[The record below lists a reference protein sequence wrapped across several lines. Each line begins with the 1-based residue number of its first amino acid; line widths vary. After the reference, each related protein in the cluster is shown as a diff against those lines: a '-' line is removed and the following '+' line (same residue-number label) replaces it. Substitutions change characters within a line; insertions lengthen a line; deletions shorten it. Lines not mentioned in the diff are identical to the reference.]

1 MDADTTSATM
11 RPLLTAEILSIG
23 TELTVGETRDTN
35 AGDLARDLTE
45 RGVEVQRLTGL
56 PDDMPAVRDAFAA
69 ALSRADLAISTGGL
83 GPTPDDLTRE
93 AIAALAGEAPAVDP
107 ELERWLT
114 GLFERRSLPF
124 PQANRKQAWLIPSA
138 TSIPNEN
145 GTAPGWWVDRP
156 DGRVVVAL
164 PGPPREMRP
173 MWTGWVVPR
182 LVERGL
188 GQPNAVTTLRTT
200 GIGESLL
207 ADRLGALLDRDAN
220 PTVAT
225 YARTDAVDVRI
236 SAVACDGRG
245 AAELVAEAEHRVLEL
260 IGDRVWARGSTTFP
274 EAIAAVLAERSWRLG
289 IIEVATRGAVGSL
302 LGEGLADQIAFSEI
316 LRERP
321 APEGGRKADL
331 AHLAALAAELGEAE
345 VGLAVEARARRGDTL
360 ASVAI
365 FDPEGTHRERRVVFL
380 DGALGRSRVALAAAA
395 ILLDRLRTR

>member
-1 MDADTTSATM
+1 M
-11 RPLLTAEILSIG
+11 RPLLAAEILSIG

-35 AGDLARDLTE
+35 AGDLARDLTA
-45 RGVEVQRLTGL
+45 RGVDLRRLTAL
-56 PDDMPAVRDAFAA
+56 PDDLPAVRDGFEA
-69 ALSRADLAISTGGL
+69 ALSRADLVISTGGL

-93 AIAALAGEAPAVDP
+93 AIAALADESPAVDP
-107 ELERWLT
+107 ELERWLV
-114 GLFERRSLPF
+114 GLFERRGLPF
-124 PQANRKQAWLIPSA
+124 PEANRKQAWLIPSA
-138 TSIPNEN
+138 ASIPNDN

-188 GQPNAVTTLRTT
+188 GRRTAVTTLRTT

-236 SAVACDGRG
+236 SAVPADGREP
-245 AAELVAEAEHRVLEL
+245 ADLVAETEAQVLAL
-260 IGDRVWARGSTTFP
+260 IGDRVWERGSTTWP
-274 EAIAAVLAERSWRLG
+274 EAIAAALDERGWRVGL
-289 IIEVATRGAVGSL
+289 IEVATRGAVASL
-302 LGEGLADQIAFSEI
+302 LGEGLAERVAFSETLI
-316 LRERP
+316 ERP
-321 APEGGRKADL
+321 APDDGRPVALEQL
-331 AHLAALAAELGEAE
+331 ATLARELGESE
-345 VGLAVEARARRGDTL
+345 IGMAVEARARGADML
-360 ASVAI
+360 ASVALV
-365 FDPEGTHRERRVVFL
+365 DPVGAHRERRVVFL
-380 DGALGRSRVALAAAA
+380 DGPLGRSRVAIAAAA

>member
-1 MDADTTSATM
+1 M
-11 RPLLTAEILSIG
+11 RPLLAAEILSIG

-35 AGDLARDLTE
+35 AGDLARDLTA
-45 RGVEVQRLTGL
+45 RGVDVLRLTAL
-56 PDDMPAVRDAFAA
+56 PDDLPAVRDGFEA
-69 ALSRADLAISTGGL
+69 ALSRADLVISTGGL

-93 AIAALAGEAPAVDP
+93 AIAALADESPAVDP
-107 ELERWLT
+107 ELERWLV
-114 GLFERRSLPF
+114 GLFERRGLPF
-124 PQANRKQAWLIPSA
+124 PEANRKQAWLIPSA
-138 TSIPNEN
+138 ASIPNDN

-188 GQPNAVTTLRTT
+188 GRRTAVTTLRTT

-236 SAVACDGRG
+236 SAVPADGREP
-245 AAELVAEAEHRVLEL
+245 ADLVAETEAQVLAL
-260 IGDRVWARGSTTFP
+260 IGDRVWERGSTTWP
-274 EAIAAVLAERSWRLG
+274 EAIAAALDERRWRVGL
-289 IIEVATRGAVGSL
+289 IEVATRGAVASL
-302 LGEGLADQIAFSEI
+302 LGEGLAERVAFSETLI
-316 LRERP
+316 ERP
-321 APEGGRKADL
+321 APDDGRPVALEQL
-331 AHLAALAAELGEAE
+331 ATLARELGESE
-345 VGLAVEARARRGDTL
+345 IGMAVEARARGADML
-360 ASVAI
+360 ASVALV
-365 FDPEGTHRERRVVFL
+365 DPVGAHRERRVVFL
-380 DGALGRSRVALAAAA
+380 DGPLGRSRVAIAAAA